1 MVQPSTKLPP
11 DYNKLKGVEK
21 ALEED
26 VPEKRDFY
34 TNIVVLPK
42 PDGMH
47 ALKVAEEDLEIA
59 SVEFPWQPAREID
72 PYVGRQYPRLEGV
85 EKGDE
90 LSIGTNE
97 SKLGF
102 KICWMEFPAVMLL
115 VTLAG
120 VQLIID
126 DVIIFDMFPMVQKD
140 QLEATDQKGQA
151 KPDNGLWSLFNHKL
165 ARQLCS
171 SIDEASQGRY
181 KIWMWMSIRYRRF
194 AQIAKLYGAWKSQQP
209 WRAAAQQ
216 VLRDGSAMLV

>member
-97 SKLGF
+97 SK
-102 KICWMEFPAVMLL
+102 

-171 SIDEASQGRY
+171 SIDEARDSAVLRVEHTLELEGVL
-181 KIWMWMSIRYRRF
+181 KRRF

>member
-1 MVQPSTKLPP
+1 MKIENYLLAADTVHE
-11 DYNKLKGVEK
+11 DNKLKGVEK

-72 PYVGRQYPRLEGV
+72 PYIGRQYPRLESV

-90 LSIGTNE
+90 LSMGMNE
-97 SKLGF
+97 SWRSRF
-102 KICWMEFPAVMLL
+102 

-171 SIDEASQGRY
+171 LIDEASQGRY
-181 KIWMWMSIRYRRF
+181 KSWMWMSIRYRRF

>member
-102 KICWMEFPAVMLL
+102 KICM
-115 VTLAG
+115 
-120 VQLIID
+120 
-126 DVIIFDMFPMVQKD
+126 
-140 QLEATDQKGQA
+140 
-151 KPDNGLWSLFNHKL
+151 
-165 ARQLCS
+165 
-171 SIDEASQGRY
+171 
-181 KIWMWMSIRYRRF
+181 
-194 AQIAKLYGAWKSQQP
+194 
-209 WRAAAQQ
+209 
-216 VLRDGSAMLV
+216 GSAYKFGTPCLRNHCQVGWNSQL